1 MIQKISDICLIKHDT
16 TKVRYVF
23 VLTNDYYK
31 LIVREEIKE
40 ELRLKTDNAFM
51 LRRSGVYHHKPC
63 EITAIEKVFNKYG
76 VINPWGE

>member
-1 MIQKISDICLIKHDT
+1 MQISDEEKSRRAFRKGWKAL
-16 TKVRYVF
+16 
-23 VLTNDYYK
+23 NDDYK
-31 LIVREEIKE
+31 PIVREEIKE